1 MEKFRI
7 NISQPNGQ
15 QEFEATRTSDVD
27 MSRISDVVYTIT
39 NKQAPDSTSFKIKR
53 VKDEWVEVEPEN
65 GADYQDESLV
75 EAIGEELE
83 FEDSDVLGIDPDD
96 VDTGLDDE
104 NSDGFDWTLG
114 DR

>member
-7 NISQPNGQ
+7 NVSQPQGQ
-15 QEFEATRTSDVD
+15 LEFEATRTSDVD

-39 NKQAPDSTSFKIKR
+39 DKQATTPTSFKIKR
-53 VKDEWVEVEPEN
+53 VKDEWVEVQPEN

-83 FEDSDVLGIDPDD
+83 FEDSDVLGIDLDD
-96 VDTGLDDE
+96 IDTGLDDE
-104 NSDGFDWTLG
+104 NSDGID
-114 DR
+114 